1 MFSDPQPS
9 TSGQHLKNPLNPF
22 YNGSELRTSN
32 SNGSTVNIMR
42 EAELE
47 TISNDIEF
55 HDAASD
61 FHEDLQE
68 SLDQRNFVSF

>member
-1 MFSDPQPS
+1 
-9 TSGQHLKNPLNPF
+9 
-22 YNGSELRTSN
+22 
-32 SNGSTVNIMR
+32 MR
-42 EAELE
+42 EPELE
-47 TISNDIEF
+47 TISTDIEF